1 MRIKVVIADDHAVV
15 RAGLRTL
22 LTSESEFELLGEAAS
37 GLEVIELVKKTS
49 PDVLV
54 LDISMP
60 DLDGITVT
68 KKVKS
73 TTSKTKILILT
84 VHEDDAMVREAIESG
99 ASGYILK
106 HAAES
111 ELINAIRRIVQ
122 GDLVVDPS
130 LLRPLIC
137 EDRKKSDENS
147 TIPEQLTQ
155 RETDVLK
162 LIVEGYTNRQIG
174 EELYLSVRTVEG
186 HRSNIYDKLGLSS
199 RVELVRYAKKQG
211 IIRKESD

>member
-1 MRIKVVIADDHAVV
+1 MGIKVVIADDHAVV

-22 LTSESEFELLGEAAS
+22 LKSEPGFELLGEAAS
-37 GLEVIELVKKTS
+37 GFEVIELVKNTS

-60 DLDGITVT
+60 DLDGIAVT
-68 KKVKS
+68 KIIKS

-84 VHEDDAMVREAIESG
+84 VHEDDAMAREAIESG

-130 LLRPLIC
+130 LLRPLFF
-137 EDRKKSDENS
+137 EDRKKSDES
-147 TIPEQLTQ
+147 SDYLEQLTQ

-174 EELYLSVRTVEG
+174 EELHLSVRTVEG

>member
-1 MRIKVVIADDHAVV
+1 MGIKVVIADDHAVV

-22 LTSESEFELLGEAAS
+22 LKSEPGFELLGETAS
-37 GLEVIELVKKTS
+37 GFEVIELVKNTS

-60 DLDGITVT
+60 DLDGIAVT
-68 KKVKS
+68 KIIKS

-84 VHEDDAMVREAIESG
+84 VHEDDAMAREAIESG

-130 LLRPLIC
+130 LLRPLFF
-137 EDRKKSDENS
+137 EDRKKLDESSDYL
-147 TIPEQLTQ
+147 EQLTQ

-174 EELYLSVRTVEG
+174 EELHLSVRTVEG